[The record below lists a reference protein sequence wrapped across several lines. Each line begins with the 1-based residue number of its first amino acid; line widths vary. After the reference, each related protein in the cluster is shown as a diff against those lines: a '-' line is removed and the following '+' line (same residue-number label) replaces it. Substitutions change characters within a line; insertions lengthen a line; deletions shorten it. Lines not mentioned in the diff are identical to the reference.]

1 MTPTF
6 SMRMTASHPYGYRS
20 IATGI
25 IAGRHGPARPW
36 ADGRLRPTHRSCH
49 VCTEQSLITDEHRAQ
64 VGKKSD
70 PVTVV
75 IREEDARR
83 MRDVLGDTDPRY
95 ADGTG
100 IAPPYLVAGMGG
112 GPRRGM
118 PQVLPGGLLT
128 QQEWKFTRPFK
139 IGEELQAVSQV
150 YDIRDRLGGRYGYS
164 VLVTQGTD
172 YYDANGEHVAS
183 AMITITQ
190 FDPKSQRKGDE

>member
-1 MTPTF
+1 MSVP
-6 SMRMTASHPYGYRS
+6 
-20 IATGI
+20 
-25 IAGRHGPARPW
+25 
-36 ADGRLRPTHRSCH
+36 
-49 VCTEQSLITDEHRAQ
+49 EQSLITDEHRAQ

-75 IREEDARR
+75 IKEEDARR

-100 IAPPYLVAGMGG
+100 IAPPYVVAGMGG

-139 IGEELQAVSQV
+139 IGEELQAISQV

-190 FDPKSQRKGDE
+190 FDPKTQRKGDE